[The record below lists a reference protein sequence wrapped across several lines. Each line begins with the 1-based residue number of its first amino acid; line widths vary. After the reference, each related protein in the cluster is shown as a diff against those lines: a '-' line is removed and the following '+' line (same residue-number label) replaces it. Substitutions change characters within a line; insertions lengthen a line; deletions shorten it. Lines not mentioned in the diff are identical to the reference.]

1 MTVISNI
8 FKVLQETSLWT
19 AFESGFRPFEGAV
32 LLGDAAY
39 PCRDWLIPPLPTEQ
53 EQVQQRFNDAHRL
66 TRNLI
71 ERVFGVLKKRFYA
84 LKTGL
89 RVRNMEFAGKLV
101 MCAVVLHNLCILHG
115 DAGDDLPEL
124 PESQQ
129 PPPDPPL
136 TGEARD
142 RRRQQLMQFFIR

>member
-1 MTVISNI
+1 
-8 FKVLQETSLWT
+8 LWN
-19 AFESGFRPFEGAV
+19 AFESGYRPFEGAV

-53 EQVQQRFNDAHRL
+53 EQVQQRFNKAHRQ

-84 LKTGL
+84 LKTGF

-101 MCAVVLHNLCILHG
+101 ICAVVLHNLCILHG
-115 DAGDDLPEL
+115 DKGEDLTDFSGCE
-124 PESQQ
+124 Q
-129 PPPDPPL
+129 PPHDPPV

-142 RRRQQLMQFFIR
+142 RRRQQILNFFM